1 VAAFS
6 RLRAQKACYKLQK
19 TVKPGAGCR
28 IKQSGF
34 RGGLNE
40 PFPTDFDGLAAMPG
54 GDRIGASGFVSFGP
68 FRLTAAERLL
78 VRDDTPVEIGGR
90 ALDLLIALTDRA
102 GQVLSR
108 RELMDLVWPGLT
120 VEEASLRVHIT
131 ALRRVLGD
139 GRDGT
144 RYIVNVSGRGYSF
157 VAPVQRPLTHD
168 GAAIGS
174 PTNFAQRQNLP
185 APLQLLIG
193 REQTITTLSSQLL
206 SRRFISVVGPGGIG
220 KTTIAT
226 AVAHALYQNFGDD
239 GVCFV
244 DLSSLTDPAVVPD
257 AVASAVGCIVAGTD
271 PERSLLAFLAGR
283 RTLMVLDSCEHV
295 ITTVAPLAERLFR
308 GVPSVYLLTTSRE
321 ALRVE
326 GESVHLLSPLDG
338 PLDDMPSAAQAIAS
352 PAVQLFMERAAA
364 SGYEAELSDSDAPVV
379 ATLCRRLDGIALAI
393 ELAASRVGTYGIQGT
408 ADLLD
413 HGAALI
419 LQGRRSA
426 QPRHQTLKAMLDW
439 SFTLLSAYE
448 QSLLCKLSV
457 FVGPFSRE
465 AAEAVAGEADSEA
478 QAVSNAMIGL
488 VDKSLIAILPISGPA
503 YFRLLDT
510 TRDYAAA
517 KLSESGDVE
526 AVTGRLTRHFAA
538 FLKSSIESSV
548 FDHSNA
554 VALAPH
560 MGNIRKAVAW
570 SFFGSCDPSI
580 GVELAV
586 YAAPLFIELSLYD
599 ECQKWCR
606 QALAALGDK
615 DRGTSLELK
624 LQEALAISSIWT
636 RGTGE
641 QVRTEIEHG
650 LALSETL
657 RDGWRQIHFLAGL
670 NILLTRLG
678 DFSGALT
685 AAQRSA
691 AVAGSTAG
699 AAATVMA
706 EWMLGASHH
715 FAGDQVAALR
725 HCKRGFELEPDA
737 APMPENLFG
746 FYHRERARV
755 VLARSLWLRGLSDQA
770 QKAADQ
776 IIGAPAESRQPVM
789 HCVALLYSIP
799 VLLWNG
805 RFEEAAEPIELA
817 IAKALK
823 YSLTSDHALGLALK
837 GALMVA
843 NGDASSGV
851 EILREALKVLQAQRH
866 RIVTPTISCALAE
879 GLARCGQ
886 PEESL
891 AMIDEGF
898 AHAEEVKE
906 IFWLPDLL
914 RVRGETLLTLSR
926 PDPAAAEDSLQRS
939 IDYARKQFALSW
951 ELRAAIPLARIWG
964 GSGRSNHARAM
975 LDDIYQQFTE
985 GFETRDLVAARQLI
999 DELSEASRFS
1009 TR

>member
-1 VAAFS
+1 
-6 RLRAQKACYKLQK
+6 
-19 TVKPGAGCR
+19 
-28 IKQSGF
+28 
-34 RGGLNE
+34 
-40 PFPTDFDGLAAMPG
+40 MPG

-102 GQVLSR
+102 GQVLSK
-108 RELMDLVWPGLT
+108 RELMDLVWPALT
-120 VEEASLRVHIT
+120 VGEAALRVHVT

-139 GRDGT
+139 GKEGI
-144 RYIVNVSGRGYSF
+144 RYVINIPGRGYSF
-157 VAPVQRPLTHD
+157 VAPVRRSRDMLAT
-168 GAAIGS
+168 GS
-174 PTNFAQRQNLP
+174 PTSPARPLNLP
-185 APLQLLIG
+185 AQLKLLIG
-193 REQTITTLSSQLL
+193 RKQTVTTLSSLLL
-206 SRRFISVVGPGGIG
+206 SRRFMSIVGSGGIG
-220 KTTIAT
+220 KTTVAV
-226 AVAHALYQNFGDD
+226 AVAHVLCQDFGEDA
-239 GVCFV
+239 VCFV
-244 DLSSLTDPAVVPD
+244 DLSSLTDPTVVPD
-257 AVASAVGCIVAGTD
+257 AVASAVGCIVAGAD
-271 PERSLLAFLAGR
+271 PEQSLLAFLSDR
-283 RTLMVLDSCEHV
+283 RMLIVLDSCEHV
-295 ITTVAPLAERLFR
+295 IKAVALLAERLFR
-308 GVPSVYLLTTSRE
+308 GAPSVHLLTTSRE
-321 ALRVE
+321 ALRAE
-326 GESVHLLSPLDG
+326 GESVHLLSTLDST
-338 PLDDMPSAAQAIAS
+338 LDDMPSAAQALAS
-352 PAVQLFMERAAA
+352 PAVRLFMERAAA
-364 SGYEAELSDSDAPVV
+364 SGYDAELSDSDAPIV
-379 ATLCRRLDGIALAI
+379 ARLCRRLDGVALAI

-419 LQGRRSA
+419 LEGRRSA

-448 QSLLCKLSV
+448 QSLLCKLSA
-457 FVGPFSRE
+457 FVGPFSLE
-465 AAEAVAGEADSEA
+465 AAEAVVGEADSEA
-478 QAVSNAMIGL
+478 QAASNAMISL

-503 YFRLLDT
+503 SFRLLDT

-526 AVTGRLTRHFAA
+526 AVTGRLTRYFAA
-538 FLKSSIESSV
+538 FLKASIEGSV
-548 FDHSNA
+548 FDHSKA
-554 VALAPH
+554 VAFAPH
-560 MGNIRKAVAW
+560 MGNIRKALAW
-570 SFFGSCDPSI
+570 SFFGSCDPSV
-580 GVELAV
+580 GVELAA
-586 YAAPLFIELSLYD
+586 YAAPLFIELSLYA

-606 QALAALGDK
+606 QALTALGDK
-615 DRGTSLELK
+615 DRGTPLELK

-641 QVRTEIEHG
+641 QVRTGIEHG

-678 DFSGALT
+678 DFGGALT

-691 AVAGSTAG
+691 EVAGSTAG

-715 FAGDQVAALR
+715 FAGNQVAALR

-755 VLARSLWLRGLSDQA
+755 VLARSLWLRGHSDQA
-770 QKAADQ
+770 QKVADQ
-776 IIGAPAESRQPVM
+776 IIGAPAEARQPVM

-823 YSLTSDHALGLALK
+823 YSLTSEHALGLALK
-837 GALMVA
+837 GALSVA

-851 EILREALKVLQAQRH
+851 DILRQALRVLRAQRH
-866 RIVTPTISCALAE
+866 DIVTPSISCALAE

-886 PEESL
+886 PEEAL
-891 AMIDEGF
+891 AMIDEAL
-898 AHAEEVKE
+898 AHVETTKE

-914 RVRGETLLTLSR
+914 RMRGEILLALPR
-926 PDPAAAEDSLQRS
+926 PDPAAAEDSLRRS
-939 IDYARKQFALSW
+939 IDCARKQFALGW

-975 LDDIYQQFTE
+975 LVEIYQQFTE
-985 GFETRDLVAARQLI
+985 GFGTQDLVAARQLI
-999 DELSEASRFS
+999 DGLSDASRFS